1 VWSIIRFILREFL
14 IQREKGKME
23 IKIIE
28 VIIRNLEIFGENF
41 IIFGPREIFL
51 KIKRIE
57 KGWKEF
63 CDWLKG
69 ASRYNLGS

>member
-1 VWSIIRFILREFL
+1 M
-14 IQREKGKME
+14 G

-57 KGWKEF
+57 KG
-63 CDWLKG
+63 
-69 ASRYNLGS
+69 